1 MSLSDEAIG
10 TLAVVAS
17 VLGAALLPVL
27 TYELKAGLHPI
38 TFSLATLVPALLACI
53 VWRAV
58 TRRDISIVVRGPHV
72 MYFMLIGVL
81 GFVVPL
87 TLIAWL
93 ADAGVPGTTISVL
106 LLTEIVYTLVL
117 GPVVLNERI
126 GVKNVG
132 AALLVVAGA
141 YLAIASEPV
150 RLAGIWPIALLVPLS
165 WQFAHLTYRTR
176 LSDYEPFDVLYAR
189 LFYSTVFLIIASIIL
204 VPQGARVPSM
214 DTTVMS
220 RLVVTGV
227 FCHFMSL
234 SFWYVALS
242 KINLTKA
249 TTMIMTYPA
258 VSFVLFTLI
267 GTPATI
273 SQWAGLVLATTGAM
287 AAGLMP
293 SEHHS
298 EPIGPTLAAGEDK
311 NVS

>member
-1 MSLSDEAIG
+1 MPLSDEAIG

-27 TYELKAGLHPI
+27 TYELKAGLHPV

-58 TRRDISIVVRGPHV
+58 TGRELGLVARGPHV
-72 MYFMLIGVL
+72 VYFMLIGIL

-93 ADAGVPGTTISVL
+93 ADTGVPGTTISVL

-117 GPVVLNERI
+117 GPVVLNEHI
-126 GVKNVG
+126 GSKNVG

-150 RLAGIWPIALLVPLS
+150 RLAGIWPVALLVPLS

-176 LSDYEPFDVLYAR
+176 LSGYEPFDVLYAR
-189 LFYSTVFLIIASIIL
+189 LFYSTAFLFIASIVI
-204 VPQGARVPSM
+204 VPPGTRIPPLDPTIM
-214 DTTVMS
+214 M

-258 VSFVLFTLI
+258 VSFVLFTLT
-267 GTPATI
+267 GTPATM

-287 AAGLMP
+287 AAGLIP

-298 EPIGPTLAAGEDK
+298 EPIGPTLVAGEDK
-311 NVS
+311 NA

>member
-1 MSLSDEAIG
+1 MPLSDEAIG

-27 TYELKAGLHPI
+27 TYELKAGLHPV
-38 TFSLATLVPALLACI
+38 TFSLATLIPALLACMA
-53 VWRAV
+53 WRAITGRELGLV
-58 TRRDISIVVRGPHV
+58 ARGPHV

-81 GFVVPL
+81 GFVLPL

-93 ADAGVPGTTISVL
+93 ADAGVPGTTVSVL

-126 GVKNVG
+126 GAKNIG

-141 YLAIASEPV
+141 YLAIASESV

-176 LSDYEPFDVLYAR
+176 LSGYEPFDVLYAR
-189 LFYSTVFLIIASIIL
+189 LFYSTAFLFIASIVL
-204 VPQGARVPSM
+204 VPPGARIPHL
-214 DTTVMS
+214 DLTVLS

-258 VSFVLFTLI
+258 VSFVLFTLT
-267 GTPATI
+267 GTPATM

-287 AAGLMP
+287 AAGLIP

-298 EPIGPTLAAGEDK
+298 EPIGPTLVAGEDK
-311 NVS
+311 NA